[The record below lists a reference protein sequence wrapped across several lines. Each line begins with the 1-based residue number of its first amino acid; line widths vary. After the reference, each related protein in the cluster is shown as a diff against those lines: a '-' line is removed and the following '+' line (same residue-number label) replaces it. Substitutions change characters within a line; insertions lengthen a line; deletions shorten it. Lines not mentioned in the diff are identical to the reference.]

1 MMGHYSMERLPIQLF
16 FVISCRL
23 RGALLTLARSGGGRG
38 HIILKTGIVDV
49 GGGLRG
55 VYAAGVFDF
64 CMDRDIWFDLA
75 IGVSA
80 GSANI
85 ASYLARQR
93 GRNYK
98 FYTEYALRR
107 EYMGAGNAVTK
118 RSYVDMDYVYGT
130 LSNSDGEYPLD
141 FQAMM
146 DNPTEL
152 MVVATNALT
161 GAAAYFTKADIQQDR
176 YDIFKASSA
185 IPFVCKPYAV
195 GGMPYF
201 DGALGD
207 PVPVEKAFRCG
218 CDKVVVVLTRPID
231 PPRGPG
237 KDNFLAD
244 RIQRKFPFAAR
255 KLRTRVER
263 YNEGVALAKRYAGE
277 GRALIIAPDDIT
289 GLDTFTRDRAT
300 LIYFYHKGYED
311 AKRIRAFL
319 EGS

>member
-1 MMGHYSMERLPIQLF
+1 M
-16 FVISCRL
+16 
-23 RGALLTLARSGGGRG
+23 
-38 HIILKTGIVDV
+38 KTGIVDV

-55 VYAAGVFDF
+55 VYAAGVFDY

-98 FYTEYALRR
+98 FYTEYALRK
-107 EYMGAGNAVTK
+107 EYMGAKNALTK
-118 RSYVDMDYVYGT
+118 QSYIDLDYVYGT
-130 LSNSDGEYPLD
+130 LSNSTGEYPLD
-141 FQAMM
+141 YQAMM
-146 DNPTEL
+146 ENPTEML
-152 MVVATNALT
+152 VVASNALT
-161 GAAAYFTKADIQQDR
+161 GSAAYFTKADLKPDQ

-185 IPFVCKPYAV
+185 IPFICRPYTV
-195 GGMPYF
+195 DRMPYF

-207 PVPVEKAFRCG
+207 PVPVEKAFQCG
-218 CDKVVVVLTRPID
+218 CEKVVVVLTRPLD

-237 KDNFLAD
+237 SDGFLAD
-244 RIQRKFPFAAR
+244 RIQHQYPFAAR

-263 YNEGVALAKRYAGE
+263 YNEGVALARRYAEE
-277 GRALIIAPDDIT
+277 GKVLIVAPDDIT
-289 GLDTFTRDRAT
+289 GLDTLTRDQPT

-311 AKRIRAFL
+311 AKRISAFL
-319 EGS
+319 AAS